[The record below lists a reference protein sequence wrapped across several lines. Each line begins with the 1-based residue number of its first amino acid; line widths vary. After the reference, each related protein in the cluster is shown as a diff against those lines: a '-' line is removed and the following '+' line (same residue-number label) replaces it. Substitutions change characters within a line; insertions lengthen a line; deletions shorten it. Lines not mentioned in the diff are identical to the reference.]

1 MSGRDLVELINKNK
15 YSKTTVKFIALYLT
29 QFKLGALRGKYMH
42 LPSSPSCQRVKIV
55 LYNFSH

>member
-29 QFKLGALRGKYMH
+29 QFKLGALKHKRKIYA
-42 LPSSPSCQRVKIV
+42 SSI
-55 LYNFSH
+55 